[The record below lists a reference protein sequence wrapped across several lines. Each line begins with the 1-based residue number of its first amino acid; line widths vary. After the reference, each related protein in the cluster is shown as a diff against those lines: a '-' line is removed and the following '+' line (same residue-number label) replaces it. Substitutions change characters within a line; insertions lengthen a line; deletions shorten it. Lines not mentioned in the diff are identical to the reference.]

1 MAEAELQ
8 DCLHKVMKGDHEAFT
23 LLHNRIRQ
31 QVYGTVSLLVNRQTD
46 VADVVNEIYIELFRS
61 LPQYDGKRPF
71 GAWLNG
77 MIIRQCS
84 NWNRRSWRR
93 LRLMIRS
100 RENASEV
107 LYPGAD
113 AALLAEEQRGELM
126 QLVRGLPPKLR
137 SVIVLRY
144 YGECS
149 YDEIASALGIPLGT
163 AKSRHHKALRKLR
176 QQAAFTEE
184 DDLKEEW
191 PCLPR
196 VN

>member
-1 MAEAELQ
+1 MTEAELQ
-8 DCLHKVMKGDHEAFT
+8 DCLQRVIQGDQQAFT
-23 LLHNRIRQ
+23 LLHHQIRQ
-31 QVYGTVSLLVNRQTD
+31 QVYGTVSLLVNRQSD
-46 VADVVNEIYIELFRS
+46 VADVVNEIYIGLFRS
-61 LPQYDGKRPF
+61 LPLYDGKRPF

-77 MIIRQCS
+77 MIVRQCS
-84 NWNRRSWRR
+84 NWNRKSWRT
-93 LRLMIRS
+93 LRIMRRS
-100 RENASEV
+100 RENVSEV

-113 AALLAEEQRGELM
+113 TALLAEEQRDELR
-126 QLVRGLPPKLR
+126 QLVSGLPPKLR

-184 DDLKEEW
+184 DEMKEEW

>member
-1 MAEAELQ
+1 MTEEELR
-8 DCLHKVMKGDHEAFT
+8 DCLQRLEQGDKEAFT
-23 LLHNRIRQ
+23 LLHNTIRQ
-31 QVYGTVSLLVNRQTD
+31 QVYGTVCLLVNRQAD

-61 LPQYDGKRPF
+61 LSKYDGKRPF

-77 MIIRQCS
+77 MIVRQCS
-84 NWNRRSWRR
+84 NWKRRSWRR
-93 LRLMIRS
+93 LRLMNRS
-100 RENASEV
+100 REHAAES

-113 AALLAEEQRGELM
+113 AQLLVQEQQGELM
-126 QLVRGLPPKLR
+126 QLVSGLPPKLR

-149 YDEIASALGIPLGT
+149 YDEIATALDIPLGT

-176 QQAAFTEE
+176 QQADFTEE
-184 DDLKEEW
+184 EEMKGGW
-191 PCLPR
+191 TCLPK

>member
-1 MAEAELQ
+1 MTEDELH
-8 DCLHKVMKGDHEAFT
+8 DCLQRVIRGEQEAFA
-23 LLHNRIRQ
+23 LLHHRIRQ
-31 QVYGTVSLLVNRQTD
+31 QVYGTVSLLVNRQAD
-46 VADVVNEIYIELFRS
+46 VADVVNEIYIELFRC
-61 LPQYDGKRPF
+61 LPQYDGQRPF

-77 MIIRQCS
+77 MIVRQCS

-107 LYPGAD
+107 LNPGAD
-113 AALLAEEQRGELM
+113 AEILAEEQRGELM
-126 QLVRGLPPKLR
+126 QLVSGLPPKLR

-149 YDEIASALGIPLGT
+149 YDEIASALDIPLGT

-184 DDLKEEW
+184 DEMKEEW
-191 PCLPR
+191 ACLPR

>member
-1 MAEAELQ
+1 MTEEELR
-8 DCLHKVMKGDHEAFT
+8 DCLQRLAQGDKEAFT
-23 LLHNRIRQ
+23 VLHNTIRQ
-31 QVYGTVSLLVNRQTD
+31 QVYGTVSLLVNRQAD
-46 VADVVNEIYIELFRS
+46 VADVVNEIYVELFRC
-61 LPQYDGKRPF
+61 LPQYDGTRPF

-77 MIIRQCS
+77 IIVRQCS
-84 NWNRRSWRR
+84 NWNRRSWR
-93 LRLMIRS
+93 LMRLMIRS
-100 RENASEV
+100 RENTSEI

-113 AALLAEEQRGELM
+113 AQLLMQEQQGELM
-126 QLVRGLPPKLR
+126 QLVSGLPPKLR

-184 DDLKEEW
+184 DEMKEEW
-191 PCLPR
+191 TCLSR

>member
-1 MAEAELQ
+1 MTEEELH
-8 DCLHKVMKGDHEAFT
+8 DCLQRVIRGEQEAFA
-23 LLHNRIRQ
+23 LLHHQIRQ
-31 QVYGTVSLLVNRQTD
+31 QVYGTASLLVNRQSD
-46 VADVVNEIYIELFRS
+46 VADVVNEIYLELFRC
-61 LPQYDGKRPF
+61 LPQYDRQRPF

-77 MIIRQCS
+77 MIVRQCS

-93 LRLMIRS
+93 LRIMSRS

-107 LYPGAD
+107 LNPGAD

-126 QLVRGLPPKLR
+126 QLVSGLPPKLR

-149 YDEIASALGIPLGT
+149 YDEIALALDIPLGT

-176 QQAAFTEE
+176 QQAALPEE
-184 DDLKEEW
+184 DEMKEEW